1 MHPLRAL
8 FSLVVVFVLAACTT
22 NIKKNSASAST
33 SVPMEATSVRS
44 GSTSVDL
51 SAVPADA
58 PEDLE
63 RGMAPG
69 RMNLSGE
76 GRVTNQGAS
85 MAAAGPPATPV
96 DASPVDNSGP
106 TRAELDAEL
115 LYPETAIRD
124 PWERY
129 NRRMYSINTR
139 LDKYVARPIGVAYD
153 KVIPDVVQH
162 RVTAFFANLQEPRTF
177 VNQILQGRPI
187 GAATTL
193 GRLLVNTTAGV
204 GGIFDPASRMKLERT
219 TEDFGQTLGVWGWDD
234 SRYFVA
240 PLLGPRTVRD
250 FVGYFGD
257 RPAAPIQYFDS
268 DGVKTGLTILQ
279 LGSMRSAALPLD
291 KMRAEAVD
299 EYAFVRDAWMQR
311 RRQQIE
317 QRP

>member
-1 MHPLRAL
+1 MPPLRAL
-8 FSLVVVFVLAACTT
+8 ASLIIVPVLAACTA
-22 NIKKNSASAST
+22 NIKKDPAAGE
-33 SVPMEATSVRS
+33 SVPVEASVRS
-44 GSTSVDL
+44 GSASIGLSGVPAGTPEDLGRATRPDRVDL
-51 SAVPADA
+51 SGDGPATAQDA
-58 PEDLE
+58 PMPAVE
-63 RGMAPG
+63 
-69 RMNLSGE
+69 
-76 GRVTNQGAS
+76 
-85 MAAAGPPATPV
+85 PPATRI
-96 DASPVDNSGP
+96 DASPVDGGGP

-129 NRRMYSINTR
+129 NRRMYSINIR
-139 LDKYVARPIGVAYD
+139 VDKYVARPIGVAYD
-153 KVIPDVVQH
+153 KVVPDVVQH
-162 RVTAFFANLQEPRTF
+162 RVTAFFANLKEPRTF

-204 GGIFDPASRMKLERT
+204 GGIFDPASRMKLERA

-234 SRYFVA
+234 SRYFVV

-299 EYAFVRDAWMQR
+299 EYALVRDAWMQR